1 MKPEKHSDDDEES
14 NLNDGSDSLDDEIN
28 IDGFGFVDD
37 CDYLL
42 NKEGDF
48 TGQ

>member
-1 MKPEKHSDDDEES
+1 MKPEKHADNNEES
-14 NLNDGSDSLDDEIN
+14 NLNDDSDGLNDEIDV
-28 IDGFGFVDD
+28 DGFGLIND

-48 TGQ
+48 TGK